1 MKTFSIVI
9 PTYNDL
15 TLLQCAL
22 TSVLQQKDADY
33 EIIITDDSTNSNI
46 QRYIESLSDED
57 IHYYRHQQGAGGA
70 ADNWNYGLH
79 KATGEYVILMHHDEE
94 MVQDNYLRH
103 ISQLMSSG
111 VDLIISQVNVINEEH
126 QKNQSFLCRWLKSF
140 VCKYPASLFLINVIG
155 PCACLTV
162 RREYLQDFNTHL
174 RWFVD
179 VEWYYRM
186 LCGKKFIIDK
196 SLTIRSHHGHQGQIT
211 QNLDVMEVF
220 KSDKSE
226 LSDIYSTNRTVR
238 LMLYL
243 YEHLV
248 LGTKQLLRKI

>member
-57 IHYYRHQQGAGGA
+57 IHYYRHQQGAGGI
-70 ADNWNYGLH
+70 ADNWNFGLQ

-226 LSDIYSTNRTVR
+226 LSDIYSTNRTVK

>member
-1 MKTFSIVI
+1 MKTFSIII

-22 TSVLQQKDADY
+22 TSVLQQKGSDY
-33 EIIITDDSTNSNI
+33 EIIITDDSTDSDI
-46 QRYIESLSDED
+46 ERYIESLSDED
-57 IHYYRHQQGAGGA
+57 IRYYRHQQSAGA
-70 ADNWNYGLH
+70 ADNWNFGLQ

-94 MVQDNYLRH
+94 MVQDNYLRR
-103 ISQLMSSG
+103 ISQLMSFG
-111 VDLIISQVNVINEEH
+111 VDLVISQVNIINEEH
-126 QKNQSFLCRWLKSF
+126 QKNQSFLCRRLKSF
-140 VCKYPASLFLINVIG
+140 VCKHPAGLFLINVIG
-155 PCACLTV
+155 PCASLTV
-162 RREYLQDFNTHL
+162 RREFLQYFNTHL

-186 LCGKKFIIDK
+186 LCGKKFTIDK
-196 SLTIRSHHGHQGQIT
+196 SLIIRSHHGHQGQIT
-211 QNLDVMEVF
+211 QSLNVMEVF

-243 YEHLV
+243 YQHFV
-248 LGTKQLLRKI
+248 LGTKHILRKI

>member
-57 IHYYRHQQGAGGA
+57 IHYYRHQQGAGGI
-70 ADNWNYGLH
+70 ADNWNFGLQ

-94 MVQDNYLRH
+94 IVQDNYLRH

-126 QKNQSFLCRWLKSF
+126 QKNQSFLCQWLKSF
-140 VCKYPASLFLINVIG
+140 VCKHPAGLFLINVIG